1 MAGGEPSSYASVA
14 LCSKHH
20 ELAYCQVKVYMP
32 MIVPRTPVQGR
43 HSHLPVYIML
53 KRIAVADLR
62 VGMFIQEF
70 CGSWMDHPFWKSKF
84 LLESEKDLARIRDS
98 AISELWI
105 DVSKGSD
112 VAAGVQAASEA
123 EVECEAQARL
133 LAAIEPPKVKTL
145 SMAQELE
152 HAVKLCAR
160 SKQAVMAMFS
170 DARMGQALQF
180 EQAESLVEEISDSVM
195 RHPNALISLARLKH
209 ADEYTYMHSV
219 AVCALMIALA
229 RQLGLPEAAVRE
241 AGLAGLLHDIGK
253 MAVPPE
259 LLDKP
264 GKLTDAEFATVR
276 RHPEEGGS
284 ILIASKQVSALVLD
298 VCLHHHEKVDGSGYP
313 HHLQGDQISLLAKM
327 GAVCD
332 VYDAITSN
340 RPYKQGWDP
349 AESIRKMAEWKGHF
363 DELVFQSFVKTVG
376 IYPVGALVRLQSGR
390 LAVVLEQ
397 NPKALLAP
405 RVKVFFSTK
414 SRMPLPQVV
423 VDLSKPGIE
432 DRIVG
437 REPAEEWGF
446 ERLDEL
452 WSGLS
457 LDGQGR

>member
-1 MAGGEPSSYASVA
+1 
-14 LCSKHH
+14 
-20 ELAYCQVKVYMP
+20 
-32 MIVPRTPVQGR
+32 
-43 HSHLPVYIML
+43 ML

-62 VGMFIQEF
+62 IGMYIQEF
-70 CGSWMDHPFWKSKF
+70 CGSWMDHPFWRSKF
-84 LLESEKDLARIRDS
+84 VLSSEKDLARIHSS
-98 AISELWI
+98 AITELWI
-105 DVSKGSD
+105 DVGKGAD
-112 VAAGVQAASEA
+112 VAPGVQATTEEEA
-123 EVECEAQARL
+123 ECEAEARL
-133 LAAIEPPKVKTL
+133 LAAIEPPKVKAL
-145 SMAQELE
+145 SMEQELE
-152 HAVKLCAR
+152 QAVRLCAR
-160 SKQAVMAMFS
+160 SRQAVMEMFN

-180 EQAESLVEEISDSVM
+180 EQAEALVEEISESVL

-209 ADEYTYMHSV
+209 SNEYTYMHSV

-229 RQLGLPEAAVRE
+229 RKLGLPNDAVRE

-253 MAVPPE
+253 MAVPQE

-264 GKLTDAEFATVR
+264 GKLSDTEFAKVR
-276 RHPEEGGS
+276 KHPEEGGS
-284 ILIASKQVSALVLD
+284 ILLASKQVSALVLD

-313 HHLQGDQISLLAKM
+313 HRLQGGQISLMAKM

-363 DELVFQSFVKTVG
+363 DEAVFQAFVKTVG

-390 LAVVLEQ
+390 LAVVMEQ

-414 SRMPLPQVV
+414 SRLPLPQSI
-423 VDLSKPGIE
+423 VDLSKIADQ

-437 REPAEEWGF
+437 RESAEEWGF

-452 WSGLS
+452 WSGMDLE
-457 LDGQGR
+457 GRGR

>member
-1 MAGGEPSSYASVA
+1 
-14 LCSKHH
+14 
-20 ELAYCQVKVYMP
+20 
-32 MIVPRTPVQGR
+32 
-43 HSHLPVYIML
+43 ML

-62 VGMFIQEF
+62 IGMYIQEF

-84 LLESEKDLARIRDS
+84 VLESEKDLARVRDS
-98 AISELWI
+98 AITELWI
-105 DVSKGSD
+105 DVSKGAD
-112 VAAGVQAASEA
+112 VAAGVQVATAAEA
-123 EVECEAQARL
+123 ECEAQARL
-133 LAAIEPPKVKTL
+133 LAAIAPPKVKPM

-160 SKQAVMAMFS
+160 SKQAVMEMFS

-180 EQAESLVEEISDSVM
+180 EQAESLVEEISESVL

-209 ADEYTYMHSV
+209 CNEYTYMHSV

-253 MAVPPE
+253 MAVPQE

-264 GKLTDAEFATVR
+264 GKLTDSEFAQVR
-276 RHPEEGGS
+276 KHPEEGGS
-284 ILIASKQVSALVLD
+284 ILIGSKQVSALVLD
-298 VCLHHHEKVDGSGYP
+298 VCLHHHEKIDGSGYP
-313 HHLQGDQISLLAKM
+313 HRLQGEQISLLAKM

-332 VYDAITSN
+332 VYDAVTSN

-363 DELVFQSFVKTVG
+363 DEVVFQAFVKTVG
-376 IYPVGALVRLQSGR
+376 IYPVGALVRLHSGR
-390 LAVVLEQ
+390 LAVVMEQ

-405 RVKVFFSTK
+405 RVKVFFSAK
-414 SRMPLPQVV
+414 SRLPLPQSI
-423 VDLSKPGIE
+423 VDLSKITDQ

-437 REPAEEWGF
+437 RESVEDWGF

-452 WSGLS
+452 WTGMDLE
-457 LDGQGR
+457 GRGR